1 MPIDLTRLPG
11 IDWRR
16 AADGWHGFWRQ
27 ANSGLQFWTGNRP
40 IDTGAAYAVTLSLDA
55 FFELRLH
62 AAWRFWRILSGR
74 APGDPYGEMPAQLRQ
89 LNILRLRAVDA
100 RKAGASYRKIA
111 EVLLNFRGGKEDFEH
126 DPRKSKTR
134 RLVTDGDAYVHGGY
148 REFLYYP
155 VKLKR

>member
-1 MPIDLTRLPG
+1 
-11 IDWRR
+11 
-16 AADGWHGFWRQ
+16 
-27 ANSGLQFWTGNRP
+27 
-40 IDTGAAYAVTLSLDA
+40 
-55 FFELRLH
+55 
-62 AAWRFWRILSGR
+62 
-74 APGDPYGEMPAQLRQ
+74 MPAQLRQ

-126 DPRKSKTR
+126 DPRKSKAR
-134 RLVTDGDAYVHGGY
+134 RLVMDGDAYVHGGY